1 MEEEMMQRSF
11 NEDIPT
17 IVNASE
23 PHMACMLLLDT
34 SGSMGGEPIRELNE
48 GLNKF
53 KLDVCEDKTTRDVL
67 DIAIV
72 EFNSGFNVVQ
82 EFVPIEYME
91 PVNLEARN
99 GTNMSPAIQK
109 AIDMVNERSRYY
121 RRSGTE
127 PYKPWIIMISDGAPQ
142 DDITEIVKV
151 IQDMEENEKL
161 KFFSL
166 GVEGY
171 DSQTLHR
178 LSGPKVMKL
187 KGYDFSSFFDWV
199 NKSMR
204 SVSVSSPGEKPKGV
218 PLPENVDKETD
229 DWM

>member
-1 MEEEMMQRSF
+1 MVEQR
-11 NEDIPT
+11 NYNDEVPT
-17 IVNASE
+17 IVNANE
-23 PHMACMLLLDT
+23 PHMACLLLLDT
-34 SGSMGGEPIRELNE
+34 SGSMSGQPIDELNI

-53 KLDVCEDKTTRDVL
+53 KADVCQDKTTQDIL

-72 EFNSGFNVVQ
+72 QFNDSPAVVQ
-82 EFVPIEYME
+82 EFVPIGYMQ
-91 PVNLEARN
+91 PVNLSADG
-99 GTNMSPAIQK
+99 GTNMEPAISM
-109 AIDMVNERSRYY
+109 AIQMVNERSRFY

-127 PYKPWIIMISDGAPQ
+127 PYKPWIIMISDGFGGNVDNIANT
-142 DDITEIVKV
+142 IH
-151 IQDMEENEKL
+151 DMEEKQKL

-171 DSQTLHR
+171 DPKVLHQ
-178 LSGPKVMKL
+178 LSGEKVMKL
-187 KGYDFSSFFDWV
+187 KDYDFTSFFSWV

-218 PLPENVDKETD
+218 PLPENVDKDTD